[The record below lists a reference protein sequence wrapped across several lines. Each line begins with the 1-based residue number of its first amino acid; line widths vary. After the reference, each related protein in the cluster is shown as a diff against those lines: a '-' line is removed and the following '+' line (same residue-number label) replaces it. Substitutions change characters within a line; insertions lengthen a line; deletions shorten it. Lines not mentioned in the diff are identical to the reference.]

1 MKKIENKTKNK
12 QMADPSTN
20 ISIDTLYVNDENT
33 PIKRHRLTK
42 LIKKSDL
49 KKKKS
54 DLAICHLQETYF
66 HIMIYKC

>member
-1 MKKIENKTKNK
+1 MKKIGNNTKNK

-20 ISIDTLYVNDENT
+20 ISIATLYVNDENT

-49 KKKKS
+49 
-54 DLAICHLQETYF
+54 AICHLQENYF